1 MKVKPQKPNIP
12 VSQMLENETVHCMPC
27 GQKIEDGKEL
37 VFYKIFRGSSTYDT
51 KEMSI
56 LIDGIVTECKELGI
70 ETLPPEEV
78 KRMLEMWKT

>member
-1 MKVKPQKPNIP
+1 
-12 VSQMLENETVHCMPC
+12 MPC
-27 GQKIEDGKEL
+27 GHKTEDGKEL